1 MNYFNLGSKLKKIKL
16 NDKYINYLK
25 NENIFIGKMMKL
37 ILKMTDNFIWKNTIF
52 NNNIIMNDLVIMIE
66 KS

>member
-1 MNYFNLGSKLKKIKL
+1 MKM
-16 NDKYINYLK
+16 
-25 NENIFIGKMMKL
+25 IFIGKMMKL

>member
-25 NENIFIGKMMKL
+25 NENDIY
-37 ILKMTDNFIWKNTIF
+37 WKNDELDF
-52 NNNIIMNDLVIMIE
+52 KNDGYFYMEKYNI
-66 KS
+66 